1 MLLPIVLKPHEANKA
16 FIDRIDVEVVSAFA
30 NLITKLYQTQ
40 AEPVVLNPRFP
51 ELMSLFTQICINV
64 NEQELTTKVVTLFQA
79 IVERLANQKLQ
90 GPARM

>member
-1 MLLPIVLKPHEANKA
+1 M
-16 FIDRIDVEVVSAFA
+16 
-30 NLITKLYQTQ
+30 
-40 AEPVVLNPRFP
+40 LNPRFP